1 MQRLI
6 NTHAQAERSA
16 FAMHAGLNARPPPAA
31 AIAVVAKEA
40 CTSLSCSFPLAILPA
55 YKILYMKR
63 LIKKTMPKQSG
74 QHL

>member
-1 MQRLI
+1 MKRLI

-40 CTSLSCSFPLAILPA
+40 SQVSAAASSWQSPL
-55 YKILYMKR
+55 
-63 LIKKTMPKQSG
+63 LIRYYI
-74 QHL
+74 